1 MALIRDWVAPASV
14 TALVAW
20 IFIPIVPAEPPTYD
34 NIAQAQHRVCALEG
48 HRQPGR
54 ESWYPP
60 DEFTPLIPSG
70 GGKIR
75 VIEAHECLGSMSFTH
90 VILEIIG
97 DGRASVLVT
106 RSGEGGERTIG
117 PRRFGDFEVM
127 QVRTTRH
134 RAFVVVDRAQAGQLG
149 EWRDLTLDRLRRFL
163 RQSEGG

>member
-20 IFIPIVPAEPPTYD
+20 IFIPTVPAEPPTYD
-34 NIAQAQHRVCALEG
+34 NLAQAQHRTCALEG
-48 HRQPGR
+48 YRQPDR
-54 ESWYPP
+54 TSYPP
-60 DEFTPLIPSG
+60 NEFTPLIPSA

-75 VIEAHECLGSMSFTH
+75 VIEAHECLGSMNFTH
-90 VILEIIG
+90 LIVEIAAAG
-97 DGRASVLVT
+97 KASVLVT
-106 RSGEGGERTIG
+106 RSGEGGQRILG

-134 RAFVVVDRAQAGQLG
+134 RAFVVVDRAHARRLG
-149 EWRDLTLDRLRRFL
+149 EWRRLTIDRLRQFL

>member
-1 MALIRDWVAPASV
+1 MAFIRDWVAPASV

-20 IFIPIVPAEPPTYD
+20 IFIPTIPLEPPTYD
-34 NIAQAQHRVCALEG
+34 KIAQGQHRVCALEG
-48 HRQPGR
+48 HRQPDR

-60 DEFTPLIPSG
+60 DEFTPLIPSL

-75 VIEAHECLGSMSFTH
+75 VIEAHECLGSMNFTH
-90 VILEIIG
+90 LIVDIAG
-97 DGRASVLVT
+97 AGKASVLVT

-134 RAFVVVDRAQAGQLG
+134 RGFVVVDRAQAGRLR
-149 EWRDLTLDRLRRFL
+149 EWRDLTIDRLRQFL